1 MIVKR
6 FPVNPFEMNCYVYH
20 DENSKEGVI
29 IDPGAYTNE
38 ERKIILD
45 YITSNSIKIKYILLT
60 HGHVDHILG
69 NKWAKENFHVDM
81 FMHKEDLPLIE
92 RSTEQALMFGVEI
105 EQSPHPDKFL
115 DENSELNVGDCRFKI
130 IHTPGHSPGS
140 ICYIDEKNKLI
151 FGGDCLFKGSIGRTD
166 LWRGNY
172 DELLASIKNKIL
184 IYPDEFTVY
193 SGHFEET
200 TIGDEKKLNP
210 FLKEVE

>member
-1 MIVKR
+1 MITKR

-29 IDPGAYTNE
+29 IDPGAYTDD
-38 ERKIILD
+38 ERKMILD
-45 YITSNSIKIKYILLT
+45 YFASNSIEIKYILLT

-92 RSTEQALMFGVEI
+92 LSVEQALMFGVEI
-105 EQSPHPDKFL
+105 EQSPTPDKFL
-115 DENSELNVGDCRFKI
+115 DENTEFNFGNCKFKI

-140 ICYIDEKNKLI
+140 VCYVDEKNKLI

-184 IYPDEFTVY
+184 VYPNEFTVY
-193 SGHFEET
+193 PGHFEET

-210 FLKEVE
+210 FLREVE